1 MGTRTWLATSS
12 FTSITHKKIAI
23 FMLFVFISFLF
34 SQARFVLARVLIQ
47 AGVANITEHK
57 PGDLLVT
64 LDRNA
69 LRGAGRNAIGQ
80 FLLQLQIYKAT
91 GDVEAAQKL
100 FNHYSTV
107 EEPWLSWRPIVLAN
121 KQPRK
126 MFAQCNTFLKGD
138 GGVELKSYEGSV
150 EGLILSNVER
160 FEEPDGLYDAL
171 LKLAK
176 EDSVH
181 FY

>member
-1 MGTRTWLATSS
+1 M
-12 FTSITHKKIAI
+12 
-23 FMLFVFISFLF
+23 
-34 SQARFVLARVLIQ
+34 ARVLIQ
-47 AGVANITEHK
+47 AGVANIIEHK
-57 PGDLLVT
+57 RGDLLVT
-64 LDRNA
+64 LDRAA
-69 LRGAGRNAIGQ
+69 LRGAGRNAIGH

-100 FNHYSTV
+100 FNHYSEVT
-107 EEPWLSWRPIVLAN
+107 EPFLSWRPIVLAN

-126 MFAQCNTFLKGD
+126 MFAQCNTFLKDGD
-138 GGVELKSYEGSV
+138 VQLRSYEGSV

-160 FEEPDGLYDAL
+160 FEEPEPLYEVL

-176 EDSVH
+176 EDAEH